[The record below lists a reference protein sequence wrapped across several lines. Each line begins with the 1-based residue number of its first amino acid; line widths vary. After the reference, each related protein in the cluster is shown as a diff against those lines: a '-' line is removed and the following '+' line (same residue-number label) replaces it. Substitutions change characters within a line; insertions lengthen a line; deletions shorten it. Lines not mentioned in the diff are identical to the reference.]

1 MYNDL
6 GQSVDYMYRY
16 KREIN
21 QTVQI
26 AVDWV
31 LRKAGQV
38 VLNLVSQRSSSRHSV
53 HSCIFKQNNKQTSSL
68 LDSLASGEE
77 KEHSKLG
84 KHPRSALLWQSP
96 WENQVKGAKVTWFIV
111 SNMYVH
117 DCLVSV
123 SRPVEMETM
132 MMGSRVSGRRL
143 TFRQPGNTQVHRG
156 LQRAPYICFF
166 KESCILYVS
175 TIAHSRE
182 LRLHPCSDW
191 WCQSSEHFPSL
202 PTSESC
208 YVRPRSL
215 PDR

>member
-6 GQSVDYMYRY
+6 FQSVDYMYRY

-53 HSCIFKQNNKQTSSL
+53 HSCKFKQNNKQTSSL

-77 KEHSKLG
+77 KEHSILG

-96 WENQVKGAKVTWFIV
+96 WEIQVKGAKVTWLIV
-111 SNMYVH
+111 SNIYVH
-117 DCLVSV
+117 DCLVSLCPGLWRWRLWWWGAV
-123 SRPVEMETM
+123 YRGDGSPSGSLET
-132 MMGSRVSGRRL
+132 
-143 TFRQPGNTQVHRG
+143 HR
-156 LQRAPYICFF
+156 
-166 KESCILYVS
+166 S
-175 TIAHSRE
+175 TGV
-182 LRLHPCSDW
+182 CK
-191 WCQSSEHFPSL
+191 
-202 PTSESC
+202 
-208 YVRPRSL
+208 
-215 PDR
+215 